1 MKGLENKVAIVTG
14 GAASI
19 GEAVS
24 RVLHKAG
31 VKIVIAARSL
41 DVGECLAAELGEGAV
56 FQPTDLMKDADIKA
70 LVARAVNEF
79 GQIDFV
85 INVAALYNDDGMASS
100 RQQWQDTFNT
110 NVFGH
115 ALLVNEAYPYL
126 AKSDSAAV
134 VNFGSISASIAQAG
148 RWTYPVSKAAIHQL
162 TRNMALDLAKDNIR
176 VNTILAG
183 ITWSA
188 PVAGLTDNNR
198 EIADAVVANYQ
209 PLGRV
214 VEAEEIADA
223 VLFLCSDHASF
234 ITGAEIPVDGGYSAL
249 GPEATESCMVAM
261 MRAVEEKHAQ

>member
-1 MKGLENKVAIVTG
+1 MKGLQDKVAIVTG

-24 RVLHKAG
+24 RALHKAG
-31 VKIVIAARSL
+31 VKIVVAARSL
-41 DVGECLAAELGEGAV
+41 DVGECLAAELGEGVV
-56 FQPTDLMKDADIKA
+56 FQPTDLMKDSDIKA
-70 LVARAVNEF
+70 LVSRTVNEF

-85 INVAALYNDDGMASS
+85 INVAALYNDDGIGSS

-115 ALLVNEAYPYL
+115 ALLVQEAHPYL
-126 AKSDSAAV
+126 AKSSNPAV

-162 TRNMALDLAKDNIR
+162 TRNMALDLAADKIR

-183 ITWSA
+183 ITWSV
-188 PVAGLTDNNR
+188 PVAGLTGNNR

-234 ITGAEIPVDGGYSAL
+234 VTGAEIPVDGGYSAL

-261 MRAVEEKHAQ
+261 MRAVEESR